1 MDDLKL
7 PVFLL
12 ICILGGVGIYFYNK
26 SQNPVQPKVKPKI
39 VVEETISEEEKA
51 EQKAEADKKNIEE
64 AKKYFSRQDYTKT
77 LDLLSNIDDKSD
89 YAVQRML
96 AYCYSSKNDYSQAI
110 GYFEKVLKVKR
121 TRSDIYS
128 LAGLYEKK
136 GRYSDASALYFELT
150 EDEEELS
157 EDVKKSVYEGI
168 ARVSLSVPDN
178 KKHEEYMLKLLKEW
192 PDSKEALINLIKCK
206 KQNKSYN
213 DIDSL
218 ADSGNKYFSGDY
230 TYNYE
235 LAQLYEAAGNNEQA
249 VNYYKKCIKIDS
261 KNYTP
266 FFDCYRNLMK
276 LNKTQSAIKAL
287 EYYLES
293 GKIDVSIYFEAAKS
307 AHKLKL
313 YRQAFRLYLA
323 CASTDSK
330 IQGLDDDGL
339 VSDVEKAVREK
350 GTETEKVFVNAF
362 VCFLNGDYKYAISEI
377 EKIKDELEN
386 SIYKNDYKLVLKGC
400 ERLANIDKKR
410 DDDIA
415 AYENYLRDQE
425 EAKRKASQK
434 SNSGGN
440 SELRKYSY
448 NDLKERALKN
458 ISNFNIQVETAA
470 EVVQRGKFSEAKT
483 YYRNA
488 SDINRRSHVPYYELA
503 KIYMIENNSNAAKSN
518 IEQAIKCSPDN
529 VECLSLASNISLKA
543 NDTTKA
549 MEYSQSA
556 LKIDPGNTSA
566 RVVMVKIYMNSGNY
580 DQADAEIDKAL
591 ATEKTN
597 MKRAELLSY
606 KRQIKE
612 LKAKN

>member
-470 EVVQRGKFSEAKT
+470 EFVQRGKFSEAKT

-597 MKRAELLSY
+597 MKRAELLRY